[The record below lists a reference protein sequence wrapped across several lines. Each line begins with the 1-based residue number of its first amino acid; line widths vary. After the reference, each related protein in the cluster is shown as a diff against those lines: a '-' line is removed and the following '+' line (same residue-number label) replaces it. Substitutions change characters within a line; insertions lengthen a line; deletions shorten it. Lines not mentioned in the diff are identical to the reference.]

1 METEY
6 CDNDAERRALKS
18 ALVEEI
24 RKRKAAGLKVNVLM
38 RELHKLD
45 DPFGGIGIR
54 GTETAGRSARHAA
67 GKAEVIPNAT
77 PASVAAKPTEYT
89 YACTRQPNRHFT
101 LLRHNQQKIMSRLL

>member
-1 METEY
+1 MAAEPMETEY

-18 ALVEEI
+18 ALVGEI

-67 GKAEVIPNAT
+67 GKAEVIT
-77 PASVAAKPTEYT
+77 QRDLASE
-89 YACTRQPNRHFT
+89 
-101 LLRHNQQKIMSRLL
+101 